1 MDFQGGALVRD
12 PSAIL
17 ETQETLVR
25 SLDRQDSKGKEV
37 VTGSSILPGEFLGQS
52 SLVDY
57 SPWGCKELNTTEHAC
72 MHLSLCEGITEK
84 HILLLY

>member
-17 ETQETLVR
+17 ETQETVVR

-37 VTGSSILPGEFLGQS
+37 VTGSSILPGEVLGQS

-57 SPWGCKELNTTEHAC
+57 SPWGCKELNTTEHVC